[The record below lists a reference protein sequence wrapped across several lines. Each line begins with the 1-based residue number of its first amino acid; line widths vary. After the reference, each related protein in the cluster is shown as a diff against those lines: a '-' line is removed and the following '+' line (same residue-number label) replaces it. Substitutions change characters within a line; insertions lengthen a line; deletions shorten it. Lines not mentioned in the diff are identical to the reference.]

1 MINEKNFF
9 NQIYKRNYKKQKRI
23 PPPILALLMIGLVY
37 LSSLLIGSI
46 SFDYQAS
53 LSVLLVIVGLSCALP
68 SFRLFARNKTTISPF
83 TPSET
88 SVLITEGMYRY
99 SRNPMYLGLLL
110 LIIAATIWF
119 GTWFGIIISLF
130 FILLINILQIIP
142 EEEALLQI
150 FGEEYLE
157 YKKKVR
163 RWI

>member
-1 MINEKNFF
+1 MKKNFL
-9 NQIYKRNYKKQKRI
+9 IKLIKRNYKKMKKKI

-37 LSSLLIGSI
+37 LSSLLIGSV

>member
-1 MINEKNFF
+1 MKT
-9 NQIYKRNYKKQKRI
+9 RI

-37 LSSLLIGSI
+37 LSSLLIGSV
-46 SFDYQAS
+46 SFDYQAL

-130 FILLINILQIIP
+130 FIVLLNILQIIP

-157 YKKKVR
+157 YKNKVR

>member
-1 MINEKNFF
+1 MKT
-9 NQIYKRNYKKQKRI
+9 KI

-37 LSSLLIGSI
+37 LSSLLIGSV

-68 SFRLFARNKTTISPF
+68 SFSLFARNKTTISPF
-83 TPSET
+83 TPSES

-150 FGEEYLE
+150 FGEDYLE

-163 RWI
+163 RWILN

>member
-1 MINEKNFF
+1 MKT
-9 NQIYKRNYKKQKRI
+9 KT

-37 LSSLLIGSI
+37 LSSLLIGSV

-53 LSVLLVIVGLSCALP
+53 LSILLVIVGLSCALP
-68 SFRLFARNKTTISPF
+68 SFRLFARKKTTISPF

-88 SVLITEGMYRY
+88 SVLLTEGMYRY

>member
-1 MINEKNFF
+1 MKT
-9 NQIYKRNYKKQKRI
+9 RI

-68 SFRLFARNKTTISPF
+68 SFGLFARNKTTISPF

-119 GTWFGIIISLF
+119 GTWFGIIISVF

-150 FGEEYLE
+150 FGKED
-157 YKKKVR
+157 R
-163 RWI
+163 

>member
-1 MINEKNFF
+1 M
-9 NQIYKRNYKKQKRI
+9 
-23 PPPILALLMIGLVY
+23 LL
-37 LSSLLIGSI
+37 
-46 SFDYQAS
+46 
-53 LSVLLVIVGLSCALP
+53 
-68 SFRLFARNKTTISPF
+68 
-83 TPSET
+83 
-88 SVLITEGMYRY
+88 TEGMYRY

-119 GTWFGIIISLF
+119 GTWFGIIISVF

-142 EEEALLQI
+142 EEEEALLQI

>member
-1 MINEKNFF
+1 MKT
-9 NQIYKRNYKKQKRI
+9 RV

-37 LSSLLIGSI
+37 LSYLLIGSV

-53 LSVLLVIVGLSCALP
+53 VSVLLVIVGRSCALP
-68 SFRLFARNKTTISPF
+68 SYRLFARNKTTISPL

-88 SVLITEGMYRY
+88 SVLKTQGMYRY

-130 FILLINILQIIP
+130 FILLMNILQIIP

>member
-1 MINEKNFF
+1 MKT
-9 NQIYKRNYKKQKRI
+9 RI

-142 EEEALLQI
+142 EEEAFFQI

>member
-1 MINEKNFF
+1 M
-9 NQIYKRNYKKQKRI
+9 
-23 PPPILALLMIGLVY
+23 LL
-37 LSSLLIGSI
+37 
-46 SFDYQAS
+46 
-53 LSVLLVIVGLSCALP
+53 
-68 SFRLFARNKTTISPF
+68 
-83 TPSET
+83 
-88 SVLITEGMYRY
+88 TEGMYRY
-99 SRNPMYLGLLL
+99 SRSPMYLGLLL

-130 FILLINILQIIP
+130 FILLMNILQIIP

>member
-1 MINEKNFF
+1 MKT
-9 NQIYKRNYKKQKRI
+9 RV

-37 LSSLLIGSI
+37 LSSLLIGSV

-53 LSVLLVIVGLSCALP
+53 LSVLLVIAGMGCALP
-68 SFRLFARNKTTISPF
+68 SFRLVARKKTTISPF

-88 SVLITEGMYRY
+88 SVLITQGMYRY

-119 GTWFGIIISLF
+119 GTWFGIIISVF

-142 EEEALLQI
+142 EEEEALLQI

>member
-1 MINEKNFF
+1 MKT
-9 NQIYKRNYKKQKRI
+9 RV

-37 LSSLLIGSI
+37 LSSLLIGSV

-53 LSVLLVIVGLSCALP
+53 VSVLLVIVGLSCALP
-68 SFRLFARNKTTISPF
+68 SYRLFARNKTTISPL

-88 SVLITEGMYRY
+88 SVLKTQGMYRY

-130 FILLINILQIIP
+130 FILLMNILQIIP

>member
-1 MINEKNFF
+1 MKT
-9 NQIYKRNYKKQKRI
+9 RI

-37 LSSLLIGSI
+37 LSSLLIGSV

-157 YKKKVR
+157 YKKKVG

>member
-1 MINEKNFF
+1 MIT
-9 NQIYKRNYKKQKRI
+9 RI

-37 LSSLLIGSI
+37 LSSLLIGSV

-53 LSVLLVIVGLSCALP
+53 LSVLLVIVGLSCALA
-68 SFRLFARNKTTISPF
+68 SFRLFARNKTTISPL

-88 SVLITEGMYRY
+88 SVLKTQGMYRY

-130 FILLINILQIIP
+130 FILLMNILQIIP

>member
-1 MINEKNFF
+1 MKT
-9 NQIYKRNYKKQKRI
+9 RV

-37 LSSLLIGSI
+37 LSSLLIGSV

-53 LSVLLVIVGLSCALP
+53 VSVLLVIVGLSCALP
-68 SFRLFARNKTTISPF
+68 SYRLFARNKTTISPL

-88 SVLITEGMYRY
+88 SVLKTQGMYRY

-119 GTWFGIIISLF
+119 GTWFGIIISVF

-142 EEEALLQI
+142 EEEEALLQI